1 MSGRGMVR
9 EQQAGHLGKSST
21 GIPSGQIKNVFE
33 NKANVANQ
41 VGQQNVYGDINFYQ
55 SV

>member
-1 MSGRGMVR
+1 MVR
-9 EQQAGHLGKSST
+9 EQQAGHLRESST
-21 GIPSGQIKNVFE
+21 GIQSGQVKNVFE